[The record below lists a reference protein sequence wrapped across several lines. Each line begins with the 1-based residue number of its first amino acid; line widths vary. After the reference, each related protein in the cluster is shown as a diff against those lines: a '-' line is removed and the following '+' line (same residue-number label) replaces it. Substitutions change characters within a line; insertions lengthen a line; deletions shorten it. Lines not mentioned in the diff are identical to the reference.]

1 MHVHIGGDAVFVAP
15 IQEVRLKPIDI
26 NYLAVIAAA
35 VATFAI
41 GALWYSAL
49 FAKPWMAA
57 HGYTPETLESMR
69 KGMPRAYAMSFVANL
84 VMAAAIAILVGY
96 LGLARPLQGMKLG
109 LLLWAGFIATVGLT
123 NLVYS
128 NRRPATY
135 YIDAGYQLVFMVVM
149 GGIIAGWR

>member
-1 MHVHIGGDAVFVAP
+1 M
-15 IQEVRLKPIDI
+15 KPIDI
-26 NYLAVIAAA
+26 NYLAVIVAA

-41 GALWYSAL
+41 GALWYSKL
-49 FAKPWMAA
+49 FAKPWLAA

-69 KGMPRAYAMSFVANL
+69 KGATRAYALSFVAYL

-96 LGLARPLQGMKLG
+96 LGMARPLQGAKLG
-109 LLLWAGFIATVGLT
+109 LLLWAGFVATMGAT
-123 NLVYS
+123 SLVYS

-149 GGIIAGWR
+149 GAIIAGWR